1 MNTLY
6 DDLEKSLLEAI
17 EISKGNIPLEEKE
30 EMPAKTFVASE
41 REEEIINEIIRIR
54 KERHI
59 SQKELAE
66 ITGSKQ
72 QAISRMEKKENSPSL
87 KAFLN
92 VIHALGLDIKLV
104 NI

>member
-66 ITGSKQ
+66 ISFAFHPLLPNHFSKC
-72 QAISRMEKKENSPSL
+72 NNFP
-87 KAFLN
+87 FLN
-92 VIHALGLDIKLV
+92 FLFF
-104 NI
+104 NIYDMIYK